1 MNTDETI
8 ELVSAEEPGEPE
20 QITGASSSMPQHRFL
35 RKLHAHSTPCPSS
48 IPARAGTGPVARG
61 AAAGPAFEWNVQ
73 NFSRLQAP
81 HNYKDQKMYSEPFEA
96 GGVNWRI
103 LMFPRGNGKPSEQAS
118 LSMYLDVHNAESLP
132 VLNDTRSTVRRR
144 WSERACVG
152 CAGGMAILRNVRPC
166 DLEPQDKHS
175 VEEECVAH
183 VLCGRVRRPP
193 LPHTRWAWA
202 WACWHAR
209 VWAIAPRPPWE

>member
-1 MNTDETI
+1 
-8 ELVSAEEPGEPE
+8 V
-20 QITGASSSMPQHRFL
+20 R
-35 RKLHAHSTPCPSS
+35 
-48 IPARAGTGPVARG
+48 
-61 AAAGPAFEWNVQ
+61 PAFEWNVK
-73 NFSRLQAP
+73 NFSHLQAV
-81 HNYKDQKMYSEPFEA
+81 DSEPFEA
-96 GGVNWRI
+96 GGVKWRI
-103 LMFPRGNGKPSEQAS
+103 ELVTPGISKSEHLAMFLRVDDPQ
-118 LSMYLDVHNAESLP
+118 SLP
-132 VLNDTRSTVRRR
+132 VLDDTRSFVRRR

-152 CAGGMAILRNVRPC
+152 CAGGMAILHNVRPC